1 MIELYEALTV
11 ASFAAMVAPSLA
23 VAYYIA
29 FYS

>member
-11 ASFAAMVAPSLA
+11 ASFAAMAASALA
-23 VAYYIA
+23 VAYHIA